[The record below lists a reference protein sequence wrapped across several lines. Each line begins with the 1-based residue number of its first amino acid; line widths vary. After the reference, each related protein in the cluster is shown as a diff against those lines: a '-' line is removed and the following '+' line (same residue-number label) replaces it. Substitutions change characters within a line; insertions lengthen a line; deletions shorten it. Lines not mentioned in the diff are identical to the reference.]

1 VFHRYG
7 NEYFLVQVWT
17 AGDKVARNPF
27 VSKRALELAQAG
39 FRPEDQIIRAF
50 AGRQSPDKVELDSI
64 SFHNQTKRGNEMNL
78 NTMRKQYVIPA
89 TLLLMT
95 FLAGQANASTFGF
108 SFAGHGVSGTIHLT
122 YGTATDAKYPNA
134 YEVTG
139 ISGTFSDSNHGL
151 NIVNAPILGLE
162 PLNYASPTTGNL
174 LAPADFSKFY
184 LASSLGLPQGHP
196 PSLTYDNLLWPGGS
210 PITATGYPKSGGF
223 FDIYGLM
230 FDIGNNEVAGLWS
243 IGNLNGSGVGPIY
256 GVGVA
261 TAQGALD
268 YQRSGLTA
276 TPEPGTFVMLGS
288 GILGLVG
295 LARRKINL

>member
-1 VFHRYG
+1 
-7 NEYFLVQVWT
+7 
-17 AGDKVARNPF
+17 
-27 VSKRALELAQAG
+27 
-39 FRPEDQIIRAF
+39 
-50 AGRQSPDKVELDSI
+50 
-64 SFHNQTKRGNEMNL
+64 M
-78 NTMRKQYVIPA
+78 MRRQYVGTA
-89 TLLLMT
+89 TLLLT
-95 FLAGQANASTFGF
+95 VLLAVAANAKTVDL
-108 SFAGHGVSGTIHLT
+108 SFAGAGVSANIQLT

-162 PLNYASPTTGNL
+162 PLNLASPTAGNL

-184 LASSLGLPQGHP
+184 LASSVGLPNGHP
-196 PSLTYDNLLWPGGS
+196 PSLTYDNLYWPGGS

-243 IGNLNGSGVGPIY
+243 IGNLNGSGAGPIY
-256 GVGVA
+256 GAGVA
-261 TAQGALD
+261 TAQGAMD

-288 GILGLVG
+288 GILGLAG
-295 LARRKINL
+295 LVRRKISL